1 MSDTNAKLRGWMA
14 ENRVTGPKFAEM
26 IEMPYD
32 TFKVKM
38 IGKTEWKLSEI
49 LKIMDVTE
57 LRFDQIF

>member
-14 ENRVTGPKFAEM
+14 EHKMAGPALAAE

-38 IGKTEWKLSEI
+38 TGKTEWKLSEI
-49 LKIMDVTE
+49 LKIIDVTGLPFE
-57 LRFDQIF
+57 KLF